1 MSSTPKRWIKRIQKS
16 HFQVKHLLVIFFILI
31 FFLILILF
39 VQKTSVQELLVNT
52 QNWYQQDSAE
62 RMANLT
68 ATTLELLIE
77 QNTESRF
84 ITPRDKARMIKALD
98 ILLSQQQLQQ
108 SVYEVC
114 ILVQEQEEILA
125 IDDGETLYNYFFRKG
140 YPLRPSNQKHMK
152 ALQIYQQELM
162 DKLQKDEQIYSIREG
177 EQTFHVFVPFVP
189 KGEYVGAVY
198 IKNIPDFSFI
208 TRKIITSY
216 DEIALIFASLITLG
230 LIAMFY
236 ISSYTVKERDETQK
250 LLFQEQEKY
259 LMEKM
264 DREKEELFTK
274 RIYHTHHKAEK
285 VMGFIKED
293 LRNLSCDNIEEI
305 KNRLSHYA
313 NFVSRVIYDMKWYD
327 PPLHT
332 IRNPMFRT
340 NLNEVLRFI
349 VENIFLRTSQ
359 NVNYQFHLELDENL
373 PTVSVNEF
381 VVWEIIEPLIQNCIE
396 HSGSQSIEIT
406 ILTRYDSENKEAR
419 IIIQDNG
426 KGFSAELMETD
437 ETGVKKLFL
446 EHITTKTDSQNSGYG
461 CYISHQI
468 ATRRCGWKLDAENIP
483 SGGGRYL
490 ITIPIQM

>member
-1 MSSTPKRWIKRIQKS
+1 MNSAPKRWIKIIQKS
-16 HFQVKHLLVIFFILI
+16 HFQVKHLLVIFFII
-31 FFLILILF
+31 TFFLILILF

-77 QNTESRF
+77 QSSES
-84 ITPRDKARMIKALD
+84 ILVSGHEKSRMIKALD

-108 SVYEVC
+108 SVFEVC
-114 ILVQEQEEILA
+114 VLVQDKNQILA
-125 IDDGETLYNYFFRKG
+125 IDDGEKLYNFFFQKG
-140 YPLRPSNQKHMK
+140 ETLNPSNQKHAK
-152 ALQIYQQELM
+152 AIRIYQHELM
-162 DKLQKDEQIYSIREG
+162 DKLQNNEQIYSIREG

-208 TRKIITSY
+208 TRKIIASY
-216 DEIALIFASLITLG
+216 DEIALIFASLITLA

-250 LLFQEQEKY
+250 LLFQEHEKY
-259 LMEKM
+259 IMEKM

-293 LRNLSCDNIEEI
+293 LRNLSCDNIDEI
-305 KNRLSHYA
+305 KTRLTHYA

-340 NLNEVLRFI
+340 NLNVVLHFI
-349 VENIFLRTSQ
+349 AENIFLRTSR
-359 NVNYQFHLELDENL
+359 NVHYNFQLDLDENL
-373 PTVSVNEF
+373 PPVSVNEF
-381 VVWEIIEPLIQNCIE
+381 VVWEIIEPLIQNCVE
-396 HSGSQSIEIT
+396 HSGSENIT
-406 ILTRYDSENKEAR
+406 ITIKSVYDPEDKVTQ

-426 KGFSAELMETD
+426 KGFSAELMETND
-437 ETGVKKLFL
+437 EGIKKLFL
-446 EHITTKTDSQNSGYG
+446 EHITTKKDIQNSGYG

-468 ATRRCGWKLDAENIP
+468 ATRRCGWKLDAENP
-483 SGGGRYL
+483 AEGGGRYI
-490 ITIPIQM
+490 ITIPEHL